1 MPWIFGWKFTTY
13 KRDRVYGQLSHIQG
27 RHYSNTM
34 IMFSHIMAVAVQ
46 NMIEIFFLAMCM
58 AVIRYHFCL
67 LKQRF
72 SRDWLV

>member
-1 MPWIFGWKFTTY
+1 
-13 KRDRVYGQLSHIQG
+13 
-27 RHYSNTM
+27 M